1 MDELQEIAKCR
12 HWVHETDEYFDET
25 QEVTKTKPHDLDFGL
40 SEHPEITIEKLE
52 KDIREEQ
59 KLKNQYWDERD
70 AFKEEVERLKAELE
84 ELKKRTQG
92 PQAPPAP
99 PAQAKKS
106 IIAFIDESEEES
118 DPETNEIV
126 KLKDNKVVAA
136 LTALDA

>member
-1 MDELQEIAKCR
+1 M
-12 HWVHETDEYFDET
+12 
-25 QEVTKTKPHDLDFGL
+25 
-40 SEHPEITIEKLE
+40 
-52 KDIREEQ
+52 